1 MPIMVLLILPLV
13 LACGGSDEAA
23 IIRKPIP
30 PKGPPKVTAPAAAD
44 AVVAV
49 KSIEDG
55 WGAIFWRNA
64 TAWKIGGGMTVVSPR
79 AAATVRQSGDPLTCN
94 GVATKGAPPHA
105 ALALP
110 EGTSAPDIMGSP
122 AIQAHRIERAAWRL
136 DEVLPPRGRFDAK
149 VSSNQPSVQR
159 GVEVGSVS
167 KTRRYGAPPL
177 LIATGVRS
185 CSGAVII
192 TDLKAEKTLAYD
204 RLPQTCT
211 PLRVI
216 PALDYDGDGNREFA
230 VFSEERV
237 ALYRLD
243 ERPGKLG
250 ISRIGEWFCA
260 IEP

>member
-1 MPIMVLLILPLV
+1 MLLWILPLV
-13 LACGGSDEAA
+13 IACGGGGEPAVA
-23 IIRKPIP
+23 QKPNP
-30 PKGPPKVTAPAAAD
+30 PKGPAKVTASAAAN
-44 AVVAV
+44 AEAATR
-49 KSIEDG
+49 SIEDG
-55 WGAIFWRNA
+55 WGAVFWRNA
-64 TAWKIGGGMTVVSPR
+64 TAWKVGGGMTLVGPR
-79 AAATVRQSGDPLTCN
+79 AASTVRQSGEPLTCK
-94 GVATKGAPPHA
+94 GVATKGAPSHA
-105 ALALP
+105 ALVLP
-110 EGTSAPDIMGSP
+110 EGTSLPDIMGAP

-136 DEVLPPRGRFDAK
+136 DEVLPPRGRFDSK
-149 VSSNQPSVQR
+149 VSSKQPSVQR
-159 GVEVGSVS
+159 GVEVGSVT

-237 ALYRLD
+237 ALYRLQ
-243 ERPGKLG
+243 ERPGKL
-250 ISRIGEWFCA
+250 SMTRIGEWFCA

>member
-1 MPIMVLLILPLV
+1 MLLWILPLII
-13 LACGGSDEAA
+13 ACGGGEEPAVA
-23 IIRKPIP
+23 RKPNP
-30 PKGPPKVTAPAAAD
+30 PKGPAKVTPSAAAN
-44 AVVAV
+44 AVAAT

-55 WGAIFWRNA
+55 WGAVFWRNA
-64 TAWKIGGGMTVVSPR
+64 TAWKVGGGMTLVSPR
-79 AAATVRQSGDPLTCN
+79 AASTVRQSGEPLTCK

-105 ALALP
+105 ALVLP
-110 EGTSAPDIMGSP
+110 EGTALPDIMGAP
-122 AIQAHRIERAAWRL
+122 AIQAHLIERAAWRL
-136 DEVLPPRGRFDAK
+136 DEVLPPRGRFDSK
-149 VSSNQPSVQR
+149 VSSKQPSVQR
-159 GVEVGSVS
+159 GVEVGSVT

-237 ALYRLD
+237 ALYRLQ
-243 ERPGKLG
+243 ERPGKL
-250 ISRIGEWFCA
+250 SMTRIGEWFCA

>member
-1 MPIMVLLILPLV
+1 MVLLILPLV
-13 LACGGSDEAA
+13 LACGGGDEPVAK
-23 IIRKPIP
+23 RKPIP
-30 PKGPPKVTAPAAAD
+30 PKGPAKVTAPAAAN
-44 AVVAV
+44 AEAAS
-49 KSIEDG
+49 KALEDG
-55 WGAIFWRNA
+55 WGAVFWRNA
-64 TAWKIGGGMTVVSPR
+64 TAWKVGGGMTVVSPR
-79 AAATVRQSGDPLTCN
+79 ATATVRQSGESLTCN
-94 GVATKGAPPHA
+94 GVATKGAPSHA
-105 ALALP
+105 ALVLP
-110 EGTSAPDIMGSP
+110 EGASAPDVMGSP

-177 LIATGVRS
+177 LIATGVRG

-243 ERPGKLG
+243 EKPGKLRM
-250 ISRIGEWFCA
+250 SRIGEWFCA
-260 IEP
+260 IDP